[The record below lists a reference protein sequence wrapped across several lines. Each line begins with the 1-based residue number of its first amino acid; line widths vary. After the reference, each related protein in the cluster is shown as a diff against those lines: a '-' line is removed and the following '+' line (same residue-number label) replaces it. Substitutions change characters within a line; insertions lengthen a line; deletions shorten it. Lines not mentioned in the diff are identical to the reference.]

1 MGGIFSSPTETLP
14 NKIAAAIDNYM
25 RFRGRGFFNT
35 GTSSGANSD
44 PYVSYED
51 WEQMDWETK
60 MKVKNDYVAET
71 FHKDYMSWRF
81 SITSARGRVDD
92 VGDLYH

>member
-1 MGGIFSSPTETLP
+1 MGGIFSTATEPLP

-25 RFRGRGFFNT
+25 RFRGRGFFNA

-51 WEQMDWETK
+51 W
-60 MKVKNDYVAET
+60 
-71 FHKDYMSWRF
+71 
-81 SITSARGRVDD
+81 
-92 VGDLYH
+92 